1 MPPHISP
8 QLQNSASSE
17 NAAKKQTP
25 LDRKGLEDCFTE
37 LGVEKDDKV
46 ALGTFCDVMNLY
58 ADRSGAKYT
67 KRQLNDMFA
76 KADWYGTGEIE
87 MSELVDVSDC
97 SKGTYCRG

>member
-8 QLQNSASSE
+8 QLQNSASNE
-17 NAAKKQTP
+17 NAAKKQAP
-25 LDRKGLEDCFTE
+25 LDRKGLEDCFAE

-58 ADRSGAKYT
+58 ADRSGTKYT

-76 KADWYGTGEIE
+76 KADWYGTGDIE

-97 SKGTYCRG
+97 SKGTHFRG